1 MATQSKQGILLESG
15 TNELEIIEV
24 FIDEENGY
32 RGHYGINVAK
42 VIEIINMPDKV
53 TTPPSAASFVHGVF
67 NHRGK
72 VIMILDLAKW
82 LGRVQTGSN
91 NRIAIITE
99 FNDITSAFLVTGVTR
114 IHRTSWANIK
124 PLDGYLQNLCNAI
137 TGTILLEGKT
147 VLMLDLERAIG
158 ELDPRLSDPGAAK
171 KEKEKEEIHPDTLHT
186 RKAVLETPRS
196 EAPRPE
202 VTHTEVAHTETDTPG
217 TKRPLKILHAD
228 DSKMIRTSVKR
239 LLEAD
244 QECIVQS
251 MVDGKQ
257 AWDYLEEL
265 KQKAANEQKSI
276 NEFIDLILSDIEMPE
291 MDGYHLCQRVKC
303 DPDLQSIPVALFS
316 SLINDKVRHKG
327 ESVGADAQYTKP
339 GPAGLVNDLKE
350 LLNRR

>member
-1 MATQSKQGILLESG
+1 MATEAKQGILLESG

-24 FIDEENGY
+24 FLDEETGY
-32 RGHYGINVAK
+32 RGYFGINVAK

-53 TTPPSAASFVHGVF
+53 TIPPNAASFVHGVF

-72 VIMILDLAKW
+72 VIMLLDLAKW
-82 LGRVQTGSN
+82 LGRTQSQSN
-91 NRIAIITE
+91 NRIVIITE

-124 PLDGYLQNLCNAI
+124 PLDGYLQNICNAI

-147 VLMLDLERAIG
+147 VLMLDLERAVG
-158 ELDPRLSDPGAAK
+158 ELDPRLSDPGATIKAK
-171 KEKEKEEIHPDTLHT
+171 EDAP
-186 RKAVLETPRS
+186 P
-196 EAPRPE
+196 EAPRLQE
-202 VTHTEVAHTETDTPG
+202 TVAEAPSPAADAPG
-217 TKRPLKILHAD
+217 IKGPLKILHAD

-244 QECIVQS
+244 QECVVQS

-257 AWDYLEEL
+257 AWDYLTEL

-276 NEFIDLILSDIEMPE
+276 KEFIDLILSDIEMPE
-291 MDGYHLCQRVKC
+291 MDGYHLCQRIKS
-303 DPDLQSIPVALFS
+303 DPELKNIPVALFS

-339 GPAGLVNDLKE
+339 SPAGLVHDLKE
-350 LLNRR
+350 LVGRR